1 MKVKV
6 ECVFEYTD
14 KELNQKVTPSETD
27 KNKYRIISKE
37 RAEEI
42 IEKTNGAIK
51 VLEEVNEEKKEEA
64 VKPTTE
70 KEKAVK

>member
-6 ECVFEYTD
+6 ECVFEYYD
-14 KELNQKVTPSETD
+14 LELGKSITPNETD

-51 VLEEVNEEKKEEA
+51 VLEEVKEEKKEEA

>member
-37 RAEEI
+37 RADEI
-42 IEKTNGAIK
+42 IKKTGGAIK
-51 VLEEVNEEKKEEA
+51 ILEEVKEEQKEKA
-64 VKPTTE
+64 VKPTTK

>member
-6 ECVFEYTD
+6 ECVFEYFD
-14 KELNQKVTPSETD
+14 LELGKSITAKETD

-37 RAEEI
+37 RADEI
-42 IEKTNGAIK
+42 IEKTSGAIK
-51 VLEEVNEEKKEEA
+51 ILEEIKEIKKVKA
-64 VKPTTE
+64 VKPTTK